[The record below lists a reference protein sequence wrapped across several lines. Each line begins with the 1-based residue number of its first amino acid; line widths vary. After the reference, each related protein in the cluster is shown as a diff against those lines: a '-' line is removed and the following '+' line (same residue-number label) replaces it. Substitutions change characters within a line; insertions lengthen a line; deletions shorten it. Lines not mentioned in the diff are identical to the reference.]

1 VFKYIGLLALG
12 FIVSCGTRPAK
23 TKQGDFGNNQA
34 DNKLIGS
41 WQAIYD
47 QSGFGTCD
55 PNLDCKCADVINI
68 YDNVTFD
75 RNLKCDYKK
84 GYYEIKQDKLQLTY
98 ISEYPQIFSFTLGEN
113 ELSLV
118 KSDTV
123 YKYIRKPMFVRMD
136 NGGAPIKPTST
147 PTTPTTPPTGR

>member
-1 VFKYIGLLALG
+1 MLKYISILVIGLL
-12 FIVSCGTRPAK
+12 VVNCGTRPAK
-23 TKQGDFGNNQA
+23 TKEGDFGNQQV

-84 GYYEIKQDKLQLTY
+84 GYYEIKEDKIQLTY
-98 ISEYPQIFSFTLGEN
+98 ISEYPQIFSFAIVGNN
-113 ELSLV
+113 ELTLV

-123 YKYIRKPMFVRMD
+123 YKYIRKPMFVGTPRT
-136 NGGAPIKPTST
+136 TST
-147 PTTPTTPPTGR
+147 TTPTP

>member
-1 VFKYIGLLALG
+1 MVMN
-12 FIVSCGTRPAK
+12 CGTRPPK
-23 TKQGDFGNNQA
+23 TKEGDFGNQQVE
-34 DNKLIGS
+34 NKLIGS

-84 GYYEIKQDKLQLTY
+84 GYYEIKADKIQLTY
-98 ISEYPQIFSFTLGEN
+98 ISEYPQIFSFAIMGNN
-113 ELSLV
+113 ELTLV
-118 KSDTV
+118 KNDTV
-123 YKYIRKPMFVRMD
+123 YKYIRKPMFIQGNTPRS
-136 NGGAPIKPTST
+136 AST
-147 PTTPTTPPTGR
+147 PAPTP